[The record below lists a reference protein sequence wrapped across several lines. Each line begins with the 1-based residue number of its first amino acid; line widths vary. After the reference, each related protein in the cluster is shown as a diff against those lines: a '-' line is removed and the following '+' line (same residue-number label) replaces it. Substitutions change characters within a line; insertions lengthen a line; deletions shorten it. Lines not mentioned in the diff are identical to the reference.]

1 MKVGFQFDKHRL
13 KKKNKGRNSMLIY
26 LKPNMKVK
34 KKKKKKSTKKH
45 KAVGKE

>member
-26 LKPNMKVK
+26 LKPDMKIK
-34 KKKKKKSTKKH
+34 KKRESQQRNIKQ
-45 KAVGKE
+45 

>member
-26 LKPNMKVK
+26 LKPDMKIK
-34 KKKKKKSTKKH
+34 KKRKSQQRNIKQ
-45 KAVGKE
+45 

>member
-26 LKPNMKVK
+26 LKPDMKIK
-34 KKKKKKSTKKH
+34 KKKRKSTKKH